1 MRSYLFLIV
10 LVLIGSRL
18 PAQTFQA
25 SVIAGANLSQ
35 IDGDMLFGFHKA
47 GVNAGIRVVAKLDDR
62 WRVGPEILF
71 TQSGA
76 FLPNSSSN
84 ISEWS
89 RFQFNTLEI
98 PLMAYYK
105 DWRLTAEAG
114 FSYQRLFSYE
124 VANFQRMDVTEE
136 VDLNEQLFAFNAG
149 VTFHVNANFGVNFRW
164 SKHIVDLDKDDA
176 INTSFKGRTIS
187 LRLIWTPGEGVKLP
201 KPTIDE

>member
-10 LVLIGSRL
+10 FILIGSRL

-76 FLPNSSSN
+76 FLPNSSFN

-149 VTFHVNANFGVNFRW
+149 VTYHVNANFGVNFRW